1 VKVLVNKKD
10 NVGTIIINRAEIRN
24 AVDRETASQLVM
36 DFDDF
41 EING

>member
-1 VKVLVNKKD
+1 VKVLANKKD

-24 AVDRETASQLVM
+24 AVDRETASQLFM